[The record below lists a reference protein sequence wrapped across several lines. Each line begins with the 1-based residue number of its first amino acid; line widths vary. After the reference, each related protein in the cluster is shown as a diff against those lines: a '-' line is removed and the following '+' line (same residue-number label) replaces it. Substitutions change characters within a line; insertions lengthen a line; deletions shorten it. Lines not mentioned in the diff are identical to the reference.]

1 MGEVSIPEKD
11 KKTFILDRDELFNLY
26 NVLVAGYN
34 CAESTAF
41 VLFFSEPVEN
51 SVNPDDVP
59 ENFFILTLNN
69 SVVGRIVRYAQSVHH
84 QGNYEGPSLSDLV
97 RNSLIKGRKRIWI
110 ALYSCFYLFTPV
122 SISLLLFLCLAGRDS
137 LERQVG

>member
-11 KKTFILDRDELFNLY
+11 ERTFILDRDELFNLY

-59 ENFFILTLNN
+59 ENFFILTLHDQ
-69 SVVGRIVRYAQSVHH
+69 VVGRIVKYAQMT
-84 QGNYEGPSLSDLV
+84 QNTGNYEGPSLSDMV
-97 RNSLIKGRKRIWI
+97 RKSLIKGLKRI
-110 ALYSCFYLFTPV
+110 
-122 SISLLLFLCLAGRDS
+122 
-137 LERQVG
+137 

>member
-11 KKTFILDRDELFNLY
+11 KRTFILDRDELFALY

-41 VLFFSEPVEN
+41 VLLFSEPEEN

-59 ENFFILTLNN
+59 ENFFILTLND
-69 SVVGRIVRYAQSVHH
+69 SVVGRIVRYAQSVHP
-84 QGNYEGPSLSDLV
+84 QGNFEGPSLSDMV
-97 RNSLIKGRKRIWI
+97 RQSLIKGRKRI
-110 ALYSCFYLFTPV
+110 
-122 SISLLLFLCLAGRDS
+122 
-137 LERQVG
+137 

>member
-11 KKTFILDRDELFNLY
+11 ERTFILDRDELFNLY

-69 SVVGRIVRYAQSVHH
+69 SAVGRIVRYAQSVHP
-84 QGNYEGPSLSDLV
+84 QGNYEGPSLSDMV
-97 RNSLIKGRKRIWI
+97 RQSLIKGRKRI
-110 ALYSCFYLFTPV
+110 
-122 SISLLLFLCLAGRDS
+122 
-137 LERQVG
+137 